1 MWIKRWVGL
10 WGGMGK
16 RINLEWAQKKYFR
29 PEIRTNHS
37 LFLSQQAFES
47 FIPSFSPKA
56 LRFAFQS
63 EISATSNFEV
73 TVFKNKKLFYF
84 YLLYICSSFKEY
96 LDCSE
101 WVTRQTCG
109 IETGLF
115 IRDFLHRM
123 SDNLMQDFCQEL
135 YKGSNQCP
143 SEFSTATL
151 PSSAFSLILIVII
164 ATLTKRRIS
173 WSLAKNCASNEYGI
187 FEWFFVQQVALD
199 GYIRRTE
206 F

>member
-1 MWIKRWVGL
+1 M
-10 WGGMGK
+10 
-16 RINLEWAQKKYFR
+16 EWAQQKVFSTWNSNQSF
-29 PEIRTNHS
+29 I
-37 LFLSQQAFES
+37 FVSQQAFEL
-47 FIPSFSPKA
+47 FIPLFSPKV
-56 LRFAFQS
+56 LHWTFRTDF
-63 EISATSNFEV
+63 SATSNFEV
-73 TVFKNKKLFYF
+73 TIFKNKNLFYSF
-84 YLLYICSSFKEY
+84 FLCTRSSFKEY

-151 PSSAFSLILIVII
+151 PSSAFPLVLVVIF
-164 ATLTKRRIS
+164 ANFTKRRIS
-173 WSLAKNCASNEYGI
+173 WSLAEKYASNENGI
-187 FEWFFVQQVALD
+187 FEWFFRPKSSSRWMYSTNKVLS
-199 GYIRRTE
+199 GI
-206 F
+206 